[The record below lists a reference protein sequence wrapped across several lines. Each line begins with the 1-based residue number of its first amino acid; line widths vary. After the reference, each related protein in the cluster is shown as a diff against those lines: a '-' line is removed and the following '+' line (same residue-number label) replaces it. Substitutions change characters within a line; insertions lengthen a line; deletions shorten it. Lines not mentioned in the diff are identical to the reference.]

1 MTSQNHSPA
10 EKELSVLS
18 IFILWC
24 ACVDREILKTCSN
37 SVIMKY
43 MALGFLILVPAVFAI
58 PSMTFFV
65 KTAFFPTDA
74 KAIYPA
80 IGFALLWSWI
90 VLTFD
95 RYFVISKGGF
105 LKSVGRLIIAGLF
118 SYVIAEPL
126 VVQMF
131 YHNLQKSI
139 VANNRIEKENLNKLY
154 EAKIAATEVEI
165 GQLNKKITERDNIN
179 LLAEQSPEMKEL
191 QSRISD
197 KQAEIKQAQSE
208 YSDEVAG
215 ASSSRSGKSGVG
227 PVAVSIQDKI
237 DTLNADLATLN
248 DNLSQAKT
256 QQQSVLNLKKQM
268 VLKDE
273 SNLQNIRQRN
283 LQLVDQKAAKI
294 VELKQE
300 QARAVAE
307 FEKVS
312 VTDFLTLYEE
322 LDRLAVKHPSVRLQ
336 QVLFTLFL
344 FTLDVFAVML
354 KLLSD
359 NDDELIQKQATQDF
373 LSRVL
378 ERAKQQA
385 YSETEAE
392 WVRLEVRNMLY
403 GLDRKAAE
411 QLWQHRLDKK
421 AMLVEILRK
430 HSQEDNRFHEWFIKS
445 PQYSD
450 AIMKEYLQVAEMTF
464 SEIMAELCKEE
475 RETVI

>member
-1 MTSQNHSPA
+1 MINKNNTIEREFSA
-10 EKELSVLS
+10 LS

-24 ACVDREILKTCSN
+24 SCADREILKTCSN
-37 SVIMKY
+37 SVVMKY
-43 MALGFLILVPAVFAI
+43 QALGFLILVPAIFAI

-65 KTAFFPTDA
+65 KMAFFPTDT

-95 RYFVISKGGF
+95 RYFVINKGGF
-105 LKSVGRLIIAGLF
+105 LKAMGRLIIAGLF

-139 VANNRIEKENLNKLY
+139 IANNRIEKESLNKLY
-154 EAKIAATEVEI
+154 EGKIAATEVEI

-227 PVAVSIQDKI
+227 PVAISIQEKI

-268 VLKDE
+268 LLKDE

-283 LQLVDQKAAKI
+283 LQLVDQKTAKV

-300 QARAVAE
+300 QAKAVAE
-307 FEKVS
+307 LEKVA

-322 LDRLAVKHPSVRLQ
+322 LDRLAFKHPSVRLQ
-336 QVLFTLFL
+336 QVLFSLLL

-359 NDDELIQKQATQDF
+359 NDDELIHKQATLDF
-373 LSRVL
+373 ANRVI
-378 ERAKQQA
+378 EGVKQQA
-385 YSETEAE
+385 YSETTAQR
-392 WVRLEVRNMLY
+392 VALQIRNMMY
-403 GLDRKAAE
+403 GLNREAAE

-445 PQYSD
+445 PQYND

-464 SEIMAELCKEE
+464 AQIVAELCKEE
-475 RETVI
+475 KETEI